1 MNVEPN
7 LINHDPS
14 HLVRPGRASS
24 WGRTR
29 VAVSLRLEDLIALT
43 FFLLNLAMLAFLRG
57 EGRGEVF
64 PGTQMGAIVIV
75 ALCLKQLLQQALGGR
90 QYDWK
95 RREDW
100 RKFWSPYLEMV
111 RDWFPFLLIL
121 AMYYSL
127 WGDVTHLLVH
137 HDRDAMLIGWDQR
150 LFGCQAS
157 VAAQRLITPLLT
169 TWMALAYDSHPF
181 IGPLVG
187 CFVYLRRP
195 RSNFRN
201 LMCGLV
207 TISFFGFLGY
217 ILVPAIGPM
226 YTLKNEFTVP
236 LVQFSPLLR
245 QGTKLMEVARIQ
257 RDCFPSMHVGISFL
271 VWLYAW
277 KNSRRLFWV
286 LAPVILSLWVATV
299 YLRFH
304 YVVDCLAGLIL
315 APLCFWLANW
325 MFIRFGEV
333 RSSVRLPKMLA
344 GGQ

>member
-1 MNVEPN
+1 VNVEPN

-24 WGRTR
+24 WGWTR

-100 RKFWSPYLEMV
+100 RKFWSPYLETV